1 MPNKPKKNSGL
12 KYYHIILLSILVCP
26 LLILNSNSVN
36 NKREQEKLFKQEKEK
51 IKNIFLRRL
60 DFASDTNDI
69 CKKGTEDLQK
79 YYETGD
85 GNIIGIDD
93 DKIESKNNPKYIQAL
108 INLIT
113 GSENEGDSGIIDY
126 IKHIIPALI
135 FLVIAI
141 LSLPGWLV
149 CCICSCANCCCC
161 CCCKKAYCKLPFYII
176 SCVIYAFVV
185 AVSIYGLS
193 QSNSIFVGLAD
204 TECSL
209 LKFIGEVLDGETRQ
223 TKPRWGGISGIQEL
237 LLETKTKIGNLG
249 DSTKNDLSNKKNQAE
264 TKKQQFENALHLYS
278 HNIDNIDDDDET
290 YEYKRN
296 LSPNEGAG
304 SYSLDIIYNFGVF
317 DKDNPQSARE
327 GTLVKSW
334 YEEYKEVARNSKE
347 QMDDA
352 YTNFDKLIQ
361 KKDEASNALDSGV
374 NSIDDIKQS
383 FDDVKDQISS
393 IIVDNSDT
401 IDKFGKLIF
410 KIVFSLLMAIN
421 LGIAAF
427 ITLLFFC
434 KFSLC
439 QNGCLKCLLKSL
451 IHILWNILALLTF
464 LTLLIGSIFTL
475 VGTVGKD
482 LILVVEYLVSDE
494 NLGKPEPALLGEA
507 GDYLK
512 TCING
517 DGDLKEKLN
526 LNLDSMN
533 NLGELRVA
541 KRKIDE
547 AKQNAQNLLDTKIA
561 YNAYKTEYEAR
572 KSYSTDDFKLIN
584 LGNPNIYLT
593 FRDYL
598 SKLNNN
604 IPGGKRD
611 TWSISCTSNKHSCD
625 SPRSDLETSEYCIE
639 PSSCVDKDITNWY
652 TDSNINVEVLDHFIK
667 SVKKASETDV
677 SEDSKSIKS
686 ILNILDTKYTEF
698 LKGQTSSLDIFNR
711 TITDLTDIFNEFAGE
726 DGDAFSIVNC
736 TFIGRNVKV
745 ILKNLE
751 KSLGTNIYTVGIIL
765 VVAGLALCISISFT
779 ILLNIIINIKDDKEN
794 NINEIKI
801 VNYNNSE

>member
-1 MPNKPKKNSGL
+1 MQNKTKKYSGL
-12 KYYHIILLSILVCP
+12 KYYHIIFLSILLCP
-26 LLILNSNSVN
+26 ILILNSNSVN
-36 NKREQEKLFKQEKEK
+36 KKREQEKLFKLETEK
-51 IKNIFLRRL
+51 IKNIFLRKL
-60 DFASDTNDI
+60 DFKSDTNDI
-69 CKKGTEDLQK
+69 CKKGNEDLQQ

-85 GNIIGIDD
+85 GSIIGINDE
-93 DKIESKNNPKYIQAL
+93 KIESQNNPKYIQAL
-108 INLIT
+108 INLIS
-113 GSENEGDSGIIDY
+113 GSENNEDDSGILDY

-161 CCCKKAYCKLPFYII
+161 CCCKKAFCKLPFYII

-209 LKFIGEVLDGETRQ
+209 LKFIGEVLEGETRQ

-237 LLETKTKIGNLG
+237 LWETKTKIGNLG
-249 DSTKNDLSNKKNQAE
+249 DSTKNDLSDNKDQAE
-264 TKKQQFENALHLYS
+264 TKKEEFEDALHLYS
-278 HNIDNIDDDDET
+278 HNIDTDERGYPYKKDLNPSEGT
-290 YEYKRN
+290 GNYE
-296 LSPNEGAG
+296 
-304 SYSLDIIYNFGVF
+304 LDIIYKFGVF
-317 DKDNPQSARE
+317 DKNNPQSARE
-327 GTLVKSW
+327 GTFVKSW
-334 YEEYKEVARNSKE
+334 YEEYKEVAKNSKE
-347 QMDDA
+347 QMDEA
-352 YTNFDKLIQ
+352 YRNFDTLIG

-434 KFSLC
+434 KFPVC

-475 VGTVGKD
+475 LGTVGKD

-507 GDYLK
+507 GEYLRI
-512 TCING
+512 CING
-517 DGDLKEKLN
+517 NGDLKEKLN

-533 NLGELRVA
+533 NLEDLRVA
-541 KRKIDE
+541 KRRIDE
-547 AKQNAQNLLDTKIA
+547 ARQNAQNLLDTKIA

-584 LGNPNIYLT
+584 IGNTNIYLT

-604 IPGGKRD
+604 IPNGNQD
-611 TWSISCTSNKHSCD
+611 TWSISCTNKHSCNTLRG
-625 SPRSDLETSEYCIE
+625 SETLQYCIE
-639 PSSCVDKDITNWY
+639 PSSCSDKGITDWY
-652 TDSNINVEVLDHFIK
+652 PTSNLYANVIDHFIK
-667 SVKKASETDV
+667 SIKTASETDV
-677 SEDSKSIKS
+677 ASNTKSIKS
-686 ILNILDTKYTEF
+686 ILDILDTKYTDF
-698 LKGQTSSLDIFNR
+698 LEGQTSSLDIFNR

-765 VVAGLALCISISFT
+765 IVAGLALCISISFT
-779 ILLNIIINIKDDKEN
+779 ILLNILINIKDDKEIHNDGIQVINFN
-794 NINEIKI
+794 N
-801 VNYNNSE
+801 

>member
-36 NKREQEKLFKQEKEK
+36 KKREQEKLFKQEKEK

-93 DKIESKNNPKYIQAL
+93 DKIESKNNPEYIQAL

-249 DSTKNDLSNKKNQAE
+249 DSTKTELSDNKDKAENKKQE
-264 TKKQQFENALHLYS
+264 FENALHLYS
-278 HNIDNIDDDDET
+278 HNIESDGGS
-290 YEYKRN
+290 YKYREE
-296 LSPNEGAG
+296 LSPSEVTGF
-304 SYSLDIIYNFGVF
+304 YSLDIIYKFGVF
-317 DKDNPQSARE
+317 DKNNPQSARE
-327 GTLVKSW
+327 GTFVKSW
-334 YEEYKEVARNSKE
+334 YEEYKEVAKNSKE

-547 AKQNAQNLLDTKIA
+547 AKQSAQNLLDTKIA

-572 KSYSTDDFKLIN
+572 KSYSTDDFRLIN
-584 LGNPNIYLT
+584 VDHPNIYLT

-598 SKLNNN
+598 SNLNNH
-604 IPGGKRD
+604 IPNGNSD
-611 TWSISCTSNKHSCD
+611 TWSISCTSNEHSCD
-625 SPRSDLETSEYCIE
+625 SIRGPGDTSQYCIK
-639 PSSCVDKDITNWY
+639 PSSCHTEKIINWY
-652 TDSNINVEVLDHFIK
+652 TGYDDTNVLVLDHFIGSIK
-667 SVKKASETDV
+667 AASETDV
-677 SEDSKSIKS
+677 SDNSKSIKS
-686 ILNILDTKYTEF
+686 ILNI
-698 LKGQTSSLDIFNR
+698 
-711 TITDLTDIFNEFAGE
+711 
-726 DGDAFSIVNC
+726 
-736 TFIGRNVKV
+736 
-745 ILKNLE
+745 
-751 KSLGTNIYTVGIIL
+751 
-765 VVAGLALCISISFT
+765 
-779 ILLNIIINIKDDKEN
+779 
-794 NINEIKI
+794 
-801 VNYNNSE
+801 

>member
-1 MPNKPKKNSGL
+1 MQNKTKKYSGL
-12 KYYHIILLSILVCP
+12 KYYHIIFLSILLCP

-36 NKREQEKLFKQEKEK
+36 KKREEEKLFKRETEK
-51 IKNIFLRRL
+51 IKNIFLRKL
-60 DFASDTNDI
+60 DFTSDTNEI
-69 CKKGTEDLQK
+69 CKKGNEDLQQ

-85 GNIIGIDD
+85 GNIIGINDE
-93 DKIESKNNPKYIQAL
+93 KIESKNNPEYIQSL
-108 INLIT
+108 INLIS
-113 GSENEGDSGIIDY
+113 GSENNEDDSGILDY

-161 CCCKKAYCKLPFYII
+161 CCCKKAFCKLPFYII

-223 TKPRWGGISGIQEL
+223 TKPRWGGISGIQKL
-237 LLETKTKIGNLG
+237 LLDTKKKIGNLG
-249 DSTKNDLSNKKNQAE
+249 DSTKTDLSNNKNQAE
-264 TKKQQFENALHLYS
+264 NKKQQFEDALDKYS
-278 HNIDNIDDDDET
+278 HNIDTDDGS
-290 YEYKRN
+290 YHYKQN
-296 LSPNEGAG
+296 LSPSEGNG
-304 SYSLDIIYNFGVF
+304 IYSLDIIYKFGVF
-317 DKDNPQSARE
+317 DKNNPQSANE
-327 GTLVKSW
+327 GTFVKSW
-334 YEEYKEVARNSKE
+334 YEEYKEVAKNSKE
-347 QMDDA
+347 QMDEA
-352 YTNFDKLIQ
+352 YRNFDTLIG

-434 KFSLC
+434 KFPVC

-475 VGTVGKD
+475 LGTVGKD

-507 GDYLK
+507 GEYLK
-512 TCING
+512 ICING
-517 DGDLKEKLN
+517 NGDLKEKLN

-533 NLGELRVA
+533 NLEDLRAA
-541 KRKIDE
+541 KRRIDE

-584 LGNPNIYLT
+584 IENTNIYLT

-604 IPGGKRD
+604 IPNGKQD
-611 TWSISCTSNKHSCD
+611 TWSISCTPNKHSCD
-625 SPRSDLETSEYCIE
+625 TLRGSETSQYCIE
-639 PSSCVDKDITNWY
+639 PSSCSDKGITDWY
-652 TDSNINVEVLDHFIK
+652 PTSNLYANVIDHFIK
-667 SVKKASETDV
+667 SIKTASETDV
-677 SEDSKSIKS
+677 ASNTKSIKS
-686 ILNILDTKYTEF
+686 ILDILDTKYTGF
-698 LKGQTSSLDIFNR
+698 LEGQTSSLDIFNR

-726 DGDAFSIVNC
+726 DGEAFSFVNC
-736 TFIGRNVKV
+736 KFIGRNVKV

-765 VVAGLALCISISFT
+765 IVAGLALCISISFT
-779 ILLNIIINIKDDKEN
+779 ILLNILINIKDKEIGNDGIQVINFN
-794 NINEIKI
+794 N
-801 VNYNNSE
+801 

>member
-1 MPNKPKKNSGL
+1 MQNKTNKYSGL
-12 KYYHIILLSILVCP
+12 KYYHIIFLSILLCP
-26 LLILNSNSVN
+26 ILILNSNSVN
-36 NKREQEKLFKQEKEK
+36 KKREQEKLFKLETEK
-51 IKNIFLRRL
+51 IKNIFLRKL
-60 DFASDTNDI
+60 DFKSDTNDI
-69 CKKGTEDLQK
+69 CKKGNEDLQQ

-85 GNIIGIDD
+85 GSIIEINDE
-93 DKIESKNNPKYIQAL
+93 KIESQNNPNYIQAL
-108 INLIT
+108 INLIS
-113 GSENEGDSGIIDY
+113 GSENNEDDSGILDY

-161 CCCKKAYCKLPFYII
+161 CCCKKSFCKLPFYII

-209 LKFIGEVLDGETRQ
+209 LKFIGEVLEGETRQ

-249 DSTKNDLSNKKNQAE
+249 DSTKNDLSYNKDQAE
-264 TKKQQFENALHLYS
+264 TKKEEFEDALHLYS
-278 HNIDNIDDDDET
+278 HNIDTDE
-290 YEYKRN
+290 
-296 LSPNEGAG
+296 G
-304 SYSLDIIYNFGVF
+304 SYHYKKDLNPSEGTGNYELDIIYKFGVF
-317 DKDNPQSARE
+317 DKNNPQSARE
-327 GTLVKSW
+327 GTFVKSW
-334 YEEYKEVARNSKE
+334 YEEYKEVAKNSKE
-347 QMDDA
+347 QMNEA
-352 YTNFDKLIQ
+352 YRNFDTLIG

-434 KFSLC
+434 KFPVC

-475 VGTVGKD
+475 LGTVGKD

-507 GDYLK
+507 GEYLK
-512 TCING
+512 ICING
-517 DGDLKEKLN
+517 NGDLKEKLN

-533 NLGELRVA
+533 NLEDLRAA
-541 KRKIDE
+541 KRRIDE

-584 LGNPNIYLT
+584 IENTNIYLT

-604 IPGGKRD
+604 IPGGHQD

-625 SPRSDLETSEYCIE
+625 TLRGSETPQYCIE
-639 PSSCVDKDITNWY
+639 PSSCVVKDISNWY

-667 SVKKASETDV
+667 SIKEANKTDDT
-677 SEDSKSIKS
+677 SNAKSIKS
-686 ILNILDTKYTEF
+686 ILESLDSKYTDF
-698 LKGQTSSLDIFNR
+698 LRGQTSSLDIFNR

-726 DGDAFSIVNC
+726 DGEAFSFVNC
-736 TFIGRNVKV
+736 KFIGRNVKV

-765 VVAGLALCISISFT
+765 IVAGLALCISISFT
-779 ILLNIIINIKDDKEN
+779 ILLNILINIKDKEIGNDGIQVINFN
-794 NINEIKI
+794 N
-801 VNYNNSE
+801 